1 MILAAFSALCVRP
14 IASTKSPSGSGFA
27 VSYLTEIGNT
37 FQKRKSSSQVHELGM
52 GKHIGGKQQRTHQI
66 EINTMIHQI
75 IHPRLDPLRRTEI
88 HPIQLADRLDL
99 LPRARQADHVRM
111 ELFQIGLEHRRRVSC
126 RITRYEEGEEGRV
139 LGIAGGQ
146 SLVDEIEHAGHL
158 VEFFGADVGT
168 VREAEVDLVARAGC
182 QRFPNTITLIRSPG
196 LQILSI
202 AVVPPT
208 IFLSATHN
216 SPPYSQV

>member
-1 MILAAFSALCVRP
+1 
-14 IASTKSPSGSGFA
+14 
-27 VSYLTEIGNT
+27 
-37 FQKRKSSSQVHELGM
+37 
-52 GKHIGGKQQRTHQI
+52 
-66 EINTMIHQI
+66 MIHQI

-88 HPIQLADRLDL
+88 HPIQLTDCLDL

-111 ELFQIGLEHRRRVSC
+111 ELFQIGLEHRRCVSC

-158 VEFFGADVGT
+158 VEFFGADVRT

-182 QRFPNTITLIRSPG
+182 QRFPHTTTLIRKPQPSNPLRRRCPSNHLPLCNSQQPSLFPG
-196 LQILSI
+196 IETQR
-202 AVVPPT
+202 P
-208 IFLSATHN
+208 N
-216 SPPYSQV
+216 SPD